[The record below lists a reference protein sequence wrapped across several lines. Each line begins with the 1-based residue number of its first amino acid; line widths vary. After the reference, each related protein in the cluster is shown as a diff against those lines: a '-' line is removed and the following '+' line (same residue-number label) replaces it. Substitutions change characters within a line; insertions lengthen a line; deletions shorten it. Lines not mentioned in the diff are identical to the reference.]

1 MSRNERHTGVSRT
14 SMPWL
19 AAAGPVG
26 RVLRRGLV
34 VVAVATLT
42 LAGCGNGPGDG
53 GPGPTASGTSPAAT
67 SPAPT
72 SPAPTSPSSTGP
84 EPTGSVGEWSSS
96 PLIVERSVPVPPVPR
111 LLGIRSAPHSESGY
125 DRITFDFASLLPG
138 YEVRYV
144 DQPVAAGSGE
154 PVDIAGRRYLQ
165 ITFHPAQAHDDSGTQ
180 SVTPRSATLDYPMLK
195 AYAISGDFEGV
206 LTIVLGLDD
215 VVGFRVGELPGAPG
229 RIYLDVAA

>member
-1 MSRNERHTGVSRT
+1 MGRNERSPVISRT
-14 SMPWL
+14 SMSWL
-19 AAAGPVG
+19 AAASPVA
-26 RVLRRGLV
+26 RVLGRGLV
-34 VVAVATLT
+34 VAAVATLT
-42 LAGCGNGPGDG
+42 LAACGNGPGDG
-53 GPGPTASGTSPAAT
+53 GPGPTATGTGSATT
-67 SPAPT
+67 SPAPGAT
-72 SPAPTSPSSTGP
+72 SPTPTGP
-84 EPTGSVGEWSSS
+84 APTGSVSEWSSS
-96 PLIVERSVPVPPVPR
+96 PLIVERTVPVPPVPR
-111 LLGIRSAPHSESGY
+111 LLGIRSAAHSDSGY
-125 DRITFDFASLLPG
+125 DRITFDFASVLPG

-144 DQPVAAGSGE
+144 DQPIAAGSGE

-165 ITFHPAQAHDDSGTQ
+165 ITFRPAQAHDDSGTQ